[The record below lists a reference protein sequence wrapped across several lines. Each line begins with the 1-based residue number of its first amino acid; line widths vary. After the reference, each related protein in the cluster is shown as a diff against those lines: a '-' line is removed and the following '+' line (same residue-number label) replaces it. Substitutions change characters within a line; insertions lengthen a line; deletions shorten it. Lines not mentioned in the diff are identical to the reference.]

1 MVGIRFVTISGK
13 TINVDATD
21 FSMDIKRSVAPV
33 PIPLTAERVAFDL
46 NMVQVAIR
54 INAILRDDDCAG
66 IDPDGTAAVAT
77 LDFSQKSVFES
88 NTEDAAPTSYMSA
101 DGGTVSLAN
110 LDERIFTLQTKHL
123 SETSAGT
130 FVNVRF
136 DTGTAPASSSVSGMT
151 LTVGISGVTASGVGI
166 ATALMTAFSSHS
178 GNFSSNLTSTGGST
192 SFSDGFTS
200 SRSDGVITL
209 TQKEAGSGGN
219 TDISI
224 FTDENSDGVPAFH
237 HTAFNG
243 GLQYNCKSAGDKA
256 QDLIA
261 NVANSNIGGTKG
273 SVLDDSFLGD
283 SGISAE
289 FMNSFPGLSNIRDT
303 DYIVG
308 LRIPY
313 NSLVQNP
320 PSTTLTINE
329 GYAPRN
335 FIIVTGEVS
344 ASEQASEGNTNS
356 ADGTVFDFR
365 DPMTGIS
372 GTVVGV
378 NISYDAGET
387 TYQASIDFQPLDLIG
402 GI

>member
-1 MVGIRFVTISGK
+1 MVGVRFVTINGD

-21 FSMDIKRSVAPV
+21 FTLDVKRSVAPV
-33 PIPLTAERVAFDL
+33 PIPITAERAGFDL

-66 IDPDGTAAVAT
+66 IDPNGTAASAT
-77 LDFSQKSVFES
+77 LDLSQISVFES
-88 NTEDAAPTSYMSA
+88 NTEDALPTAYMSG
-101 DGGTVSLAN
+101 DLSSGGVGLSD
-110 LDERIFTLQTKHL
+110 LDERIFKLQTKHL
-123 SETSAGT
+123 AETSPGT
-130 FVNVRF
+130 FISVRF
-136 DTGTAPASSSVSGMT
+136 DSGTAPASSSVSGMV
-151 LTVGISGVTASGVGI
+151 LTAGINGVAATGVGI

-178 GNFSSNLTSTGGST
+178 GTFSSNLTSTGGST

-219 TDISI
+219 TDVTA
-224 FTDENSDGVPAFH
+224 FTDENANAVAPFH
-237 HTAFNG
+237 HTAFTG
-243 GLQYNCKSAGDKA
+243 GVQYNCKSAGDKA

-273 SVLDDSFLGD
+273 SVFDDTFLGEGGV
-283 SGISAE
+283 SLPVN
-289 FMNSFPGLSNIRDT
+289 FQNIRDT

-308 LRIPY
+308 LRLPY

-320 PSTTLTINE
+320 PSTVLTRNE

-335 FIIVTGEVS
+335 FILVTGETS
-344 ASEQASEGNTNS
+344 SIEQGSEANTNA

-365 DPMTGIS
+365 DPYTGIS
-372 GTVVGV
+372 GTVVGINV
-378 NISYDAGET
+378 SYDAGET
-387 TYQASIDFQPLDLIG
+387 TYRASIDFQPLDLIG